1 MSGRNQFVF
10 AALTLMILLATGAA
24 RAQQPVV
31 GVDGCAILAILVY
44 TEVTEAG
51 FRGARAPGD
60 SVYPGPGEITI
71 CNQTTRSV
79 TAAFSS
85 SLRNMNIYV
94 SWGYHPGDS
103 GDYCLSHFLSQCYPD
118 RNPNMPPLSATQ
130 RNFVAASWSA
140 IYGSVSRAM
149 ATAPGAD
156 ISRFDRA
163 GLSYGIRSRLAM
175 NRTAGVLADT
185 RISD

>member
-1 MSGRNQFVF
+1 MSGRNPFVF
-10 AALTLMILLATGAA
+10 TALMLMTVLMAGNA

-31 GVDGCAILAILVY
+31 GVDGCAILALLVY

-51 FRGARAPGD
+51 YRGARVPGD
-60 SVYPGPGEITI
+60 PMYPGPGEITI

-79 TAAFSS
+79 TAAFSA
-85 SLRNMNIYV
+85 SLRHMNIHV
-94 SWGYHPGDS
+94 AWGYHPRGS

-118 RNPNMPPLSATQ
+118 RNPNLPPLTAAQ
-130 RNFVAASWSA
+130 RRFVAVSWNA
-140 IYGSVSRAM
+140 IYSAVSRTM
-149 ATAPGAD
+149 VTAPGTD

-163 GLSYGIRSRLAM
+163 GLSHGIRSRLAM

-185 RISD
+185 GHPD